1 MSGMA
6 WPVAVADQYDGCP
19 FLAQQVRVPLG
30 AQCGADVLARQVV
43 AERPGRY
50 SRLRLGPAMPLV
62 PETVVTCASAGR

>member
-30 AQCGADVLARQVV
+30 AQCGADVLARQV

-62 PETVVTCASAGR
+62 PEAVFTGASAGR